1 MDLNPQQFL
10 ARLVERHGPTGFE
23 APVVEAWLDYVRP
36 FADEVQTDAYGNAW
50 AVLNPGGDP
59 RIVLTGHADEIGLMA
74 SHIDDEGFIWIDS
87 LGGYDAKILPGMR
100 VRVYGTGPEMQ
111 RERDPASL
119 AGRPRQTERSEQSAA
134 SQSSEEQSKP
144 ALAGVIGALP
154 PHMQNVEHGG
164 IELKR
169 YKFGEN
175 VYVDIGAK
183 DKAQA
188 QQYVR
193 VGDAMVLDYGFRELR
208 RELVVG
214 RGLDNKIGIWAAAEA
229 LRRCAEKRADLKCCV
244 IALATVQEEIG
255 GHGAAMAAYRLN
267 PDAAIVV
274 DVTQS
279 IDHPGTDKKR
289 FGDARLGKGPVIAH
303 GSACHPELVSRIERV
318 AKDAGIDLQHEAA
331 ARFTGTDADNIFLT
345 REGIPSAVV
354 SLPQRYMHS
363 PVEMVNTR
371 DLDEIAALLA
381 AVCFDLGSGER
392 FAVRV

>member
-1 MDLNPQQFL
+1 MEQTPQQFL

-23 APVVEAWLDYVRP
+23 APVVQAWLDYVRP

-59 RIVLTGHADEIGLMA
+59 RIVLTGHADELGLMA
-74 SHIDDEGFIWIDS
+74 SHIDDEGFIWVTG

-100 VRVYGTGPEMQ
+100 VRVYGTGSGTVEAA
-111 RERDPASL
+111 AS
-119 AGRPRQTERSEQSAA
+119 RQTEDGGKLPPPLRSIS
-134 SQSSEEQSKP
+134 
-144 ALAGVIGALP
+144 GVIGALP
-154 PHMQNVEHGG
+154 PHMQIVEQGG
-164 IELKR
+164 VELKR
-169 YKFGEN
+169 YRFGEN

-183 DKAQA
+183 NRAHAEQH
-188 QQYVR
+188 VR

-214 RGLDNKIGIWAAAEA
+214 RGLDNKIGIWCAAEA
-229 LRRCAEKRADLKCCV
+229 LRRLSEKRSELKCSV

-255 GHGAAMAAYRLN
+255 GYGAAMAAYRLN
-267 PDAAIVV
+267 PDAAIAV

-303 GSACHPELVSRIERV
+303 GSACHPELVARIERV
-318 AKDAGIDLQHEAA
+318 ARRARIELQHEAA
-331 ARFTGTDADNIFLT
+331 ARATGTDADNIFLT

-371 DLDEIAALLA
+371 DLEDIAALLA
-381 AVCFDLGSGER
+381 EVCLDLQSGER
-392 FAVRV
+392 FAVQV